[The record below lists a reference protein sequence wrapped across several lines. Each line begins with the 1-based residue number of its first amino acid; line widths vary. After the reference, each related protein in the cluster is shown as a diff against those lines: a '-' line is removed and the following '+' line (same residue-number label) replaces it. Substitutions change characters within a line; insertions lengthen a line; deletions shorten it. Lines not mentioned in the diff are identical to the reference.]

1 MNRKRFRFFPLLL
14 LTLLTGCLEFEKQ
27 TMSYHYDKATD
38 TLRIFQD
45 YHGIFG
51 ADAKDKPGEGLSE
64 QEREQ
69 LESVLKGQRTFFFSN
84 WIFEYNRERVE
95 EQLRELKIPEKRA
108 ELKLPEAGL
117 VSLDK
122 LLRLLHENG
131 RVENGPFYF
140 DAGKKLC
147 GAQYVTVTRCSEVIA
162 AANEFAPHF
171 IKAQAEEENLP
182 QEEKAARLRFAG
194 HPVSVVQLE
203 GNALTVRWPM
213 SRRSYDQDFGPSAAD
228 AATLAE
234 AREAGLNF
242 SFADDVVTWKL
253 GKPADAVTSLTLSF
267 STNSYLPNL
276 VGPVEKQHAIL
287 ETFDARAAAE
297 DFLLR
302 NRKRTAAKK

>member
-27 TMSYHYDKATD
+27 TMSYRYDKTTD

-45 YHGIFG
+45 YHGVFG
-51 ADAKDKPGEGLSE
+51 ADAKGKPGEGLSE

-84 WIFEYNRERVE
+84 WILEYNRQRVE
-95 EQLRELKIPEKRA
+95 EQMRELKIPEKRA
-108 ELKLPEAGL
+108 EMKLPEAGL
-117 VSLDK
+117 ESLEK
-122 LLRLLHENG
+122 LLRLLHENA

-147 GAQYVTVTRCSEVIA
+147 GAQYVTVTACSAVIA
-162 AANEFAPHF
+162 AANQFAPHF
-171 IKAQAEEENLP
+171 IKTQAEQEDLP
-182 QEEKAARLRFAG
+182 EEEKAARRRFADR
-194 HPVSVVQLE
+194 PMPVVQLD

-213 SRRSYDQDFGPSAAD
+213 SRRGYDQDFGPSAAD

-234 AREAGLNF
+234 ARKAGLNF
-242 SFADDVVTWKL
+242 SFADDVVTWNL

-267 STNSYLPNL
+267 STNSYVPNL

-287 ETFDARAAAE
+287 ENFEAKAAAD

-302 NRKRTAAKK
+302 NRKRTAANK